1 MGRVDCKLRLA
12 PSLCCVLANLVSKM
26 ARFSF
31 HPAATSALYWGL
43 PMSGFSTARQKMV
56 DGQVR
61 PSDVT
66 DIRIIDAMLAV
77 PREAFVPPNQRALA
91 YLDLDLDVSE
101 GEAAKRFLNKP
112 AVTAKMLQAAEI
124 KGTDNVLVVGCA
136 SGYAAALVAKL
147 AARVIATESDPSL
160 AGKAKDAFAAL
171 GLGNVTVRVAA
182 AAEGD
187 SADAPY
193 DVIVLN
199 GATEILPEGL
209 YRQLKDGGRL
219 VGVFAMTLP
228 QRATIVSR
236 SHHDFGNRAL
246 FDAAVPVL
254 PGLERPPG
262 FVF

>member
-1 MGRVDCKLRLA
+1 
-12 PSLCCVLANLVSKM
+12 
-26 ARFSF
+26 
-31 HPAATSALYWGL
+31 
-43 PMSGFSTARQKMV
+43 MSGFSTARQKMV

-66 DIRIIDAMLAV
+66 DIRIIDAMLAL
-77 PREAFVPPNQRALA
+77 PREAFVPQNQRALA

-101 GEAAKRFLNKP
+101 SGSGKRFLIKP
-112 AVTAKMLQAAEI
+112 VVTAKMLQAADI
-124 KGTDNVLVVGCA
+124 KDTDNVLVAGCA
-136 SGYAAALVAKL
+136 SGYSAALVAKL
-147 AARVIATESDPSL
+147 AGRVTATECDPSL
-160 AGKAKDAFAAL
+160 AAKAKDAFAEL

-182 AAEGD
+182 VAEGD

-199 GATEILPEGL
+199 GATEIVPEGL

-219 VGVFAMTLP
+219 VGVFAMTQP
-228 QRATIVSR
+228 QRATIVTR

-246 FDAAVPVL
+246 FYSAFPVL
-254 PGLERPPG
+254 PGLERPPA